1 MGAHPSAAPPARG
14 RPAEPA
20 LRARARRL
28 RAGGGWPTLAAVPI
42 LRSATDPRWV
52 EVALSDLDATLAD
65 HAHCEKKAVATALKL
80 VADHPDLPALV
91 RPLAR
96 LAQEEL
102 QHFLAMI
109 AEVERRGGTL
119 PPDPGDPYVQGLLR
133 LVKGDAFRLV
143 DQLLVGALI
152 EARSCERMKLLGER
166 LPEERLREL
175 YRRLAQSE
183 EGHELLFVQ
192 LAVEVGGPAALA
204 RLDALAEAEAR
215 LVAGLPLLP
224 RMH

>member
-1 MGAHPSAAPPARG
+1 V
-14 RPAEPA
+14 
-20 LRARARRL
+20 
-28 RAGGGWPTLAAVPI
+28 TI

-52 EVALSDLDATLAD
+52 EVALADLDATLAD

-80 VADHPDLPALV
+80 VADHPDRPGLV
-91 RPLAR
+91 RPLAK

-102 QHFLAMI
+102 QHLLAMI
-109 AEVERRGGTL
+109 TEVERRGRTL
-119 PPDPGDPYVQGLLR
+119 PPDQGDPYVQALLKLAR
-133 LVKGDAFRLV
+133 GDAGRLT
-143 DQLLVGALI
+143 DLLLIFALV
-152 EARSCERMKLLGER
+152 EARSCERMRLLGDR

-183 EGHELLFVQ
+183 EGHEALFVQ
-192 LAVEVGGPAALA
+192 LAVEVGGEPARA
-204 RLDALAEAEAR
+204 RLEVLAEAEAR

>member
-1 MGAHPSAAPPARG
+1 V
-14 RPAEPA
+14 
-20 LRARARRL
+20 
-28 RAGGGWPTLAAVPI
+28 TI

-52 EVALSDLDATLAD
+52 EVALADLDATLAD

-80 VADHPDLPALV
+80 VADHPDRPALV
-91 RPLAR
+91 GPLAT

-109 AEVERRGGTL
+109 GEVERRGRTL
-119 PPDPGDPYVQGLLR
+119 PTDQGDPYVQGLLKLMR
-133 LVKGDAFRLV
+133 HGPGRLV
-143 DQLLVGALI
+143 DKLLVVALV
-152 EARSCERMKLLGER
+152 EARSCERMRLLGER
-166 LPEERLREL
+166 LPDERLRGL

-183 EGHELLFVQ
+183 AGHERLFVD
-192 LAVEVGGPAALA
+192 LAVEVGGAAALA
-204 RLDALAEAEAR
+204 RLDELAAAEAV